1 MTQKYALR
9 IKQARKNQ
17 NILLKMNN
25 KVNKSLILNKIKE
38 HYNFGS
44 DTAFAKFLGIKP
56 QTLSSWHSRNSFDID
71 LIYAKCVNINS
82 DFLLSGEG
90 EVEKPNVEE
99 DVINEND
106 NFFDNL
112 NDTKRNVKEK
122 VIKYKKSEK
131 KSMTS
136 EKMEYLQNLVTEAK
150 AKSER
155 KMIPLYGVTTIGGAR
170 EVADVNSAVTQP
182 EGYIEVGGWFP
193 GATDAIYHYGES
205 MKEYPSGCILIL
217 KRLYNAR
224 NIVWGN
230 NYVVETDEIRVTK
243 RLQSCKDDDTCV
255 MAYSSNQERYEDG
268 TLIYE
273 PFKIYKEDI
282 KRILLVISSINR
294 EQMTAP
300 MKLIQVKK

>member
-1 MTQKYALR
+1 
-9 IKQARKNQ
+9 
-17 NILLKMNN
+17 
-25 KVNKSLILNKIKE
+25 
-38 HYNFGS
+38 
-44 DTAFAKFLGIKP
+44 
-56 QTLSSWHSRNSFDID
+56 
-71 LIYAKCVNINS
+71 
-82 DFLLSGEG
+82 
-90 EVEKPNVEE
+90 
-99 DVINEND
+99 
-106 NFFDNL
+106 
-112 NDTKRNVKEK
+112 
-122 VIKYKKSEK
+122 
-131 KSMTS
+131 MTS